1 MSARTERIVT
11 VKKNVGVEKIV
22 SFSAARLKAPFL
34 LRCGALIVDYIIVV
48 ACPVIGILAS
58 HSMGNDGAKLLNSEL
73 SSTGWLIGILVA
85 LTNFVIF
92 PLFSGQTVGKMLIGL
107 RIVNDDGTA
116 PTLGK
121 ILFRHLIGYP
131 LTILTAGLG
140 FLFSVFNQNG
150 KALHDY
156 VAGTVV
162 IYGRR
167 RILE

>member
-11 VKKNVGVEKIV
+11 TSKLSSVEKIV
-22 SFSAARLKAPFL
+22 NFSPERLKAPFL
-34 LRCGALIVDYIIVV
+34 LRCGALLVDYIIVV

-58 HSMGNDGAKLLNSEL
+58 HSFGNDGAKLLNSEL
-73 SSTGWLIGILVA
+73 SNTGWLIGILVA

-107 RIVNDDGTA
+107 RIVTNEGSA
-116 PTLGK
+116 PSLGK

-140 FLFSVFNQNG
+140 FLFSVFNPKG

-156 VAGTVV
+156 VAGTIV

>member
-11 VKKNVGVEKIV
+11 TSKSGSVEKIV
-22 SFSAARLKAPFL
+22 DFSAERVKAPFM
-34 LRCGALIVDYIIVV
+34 LRCGALILDYILVV
-48 ACPVIGILAS
+48 ACPVIGIMAS
-58 HSMGNDGAKLLNSEL
+58 HSMGNDGTKLLNSEL
-73 SSTGWLIGILVA
+73 SNTGWLIGILVA
-85 LTNFVIF
+85 VTNFVIF
-92 PLFSGQTVGKMLIGL
+92 PLFSGQTIGKMLIGL
-107 RIVNDDGTA
+107 RIVTDDGNA
-116 PTLGK
+116 PSLGK

-140 FLFSVFNQNG
+140 FLFSVFNRRG

-167 RILE
+167 RILK